1 MFDNRFMSISHF
13 IKEIGRGK
21 QGARDLTRAQAA
33 ELMGLVLDG
42 AVPDL
47 QLGAFCIAMRVK
59 GETAQEMAGF
69 LDALDSRLQ
78 RIPNDSAAPVVV
90 LPSYNGARRLPLFT
104 PLLALLLSAQGWRV
118 LVHGG
123 NTEDSRVSTQEVMQ
137 ELGCACLTSVRA
149 ISDRE
154 VVYAPAELLSPGLW
168 RLLQVRRSLGL
179 RNSAHSLVKMMN
191 PVDGPAV
198 LVASYTHPEYD
209 SSMSETLQLM
219 QAHAMLLRGTE
230 GEPVAD
236 PRRLRKTSLFQAGH
250 LIADHD
256 PQDLAAADNT
266 TYPIG
271 LNAAQTADYLLA
283 LLARPERIPA
293 PIQAQVAQL
302 CTLAQQISVTT

>member
-1 MFDNRFMSISHF
+1 MSISHF
-13 IKEIGRGK
+13 IKDIGRGK

-69 LDALDSRLQ
+69 LDALDSRIL
-78 RIPNDSAAPVVV
+78 RIPNESAAPVVV

-104 PLLALLLSAQGWRV
+104 PLLALLLSAQGFRV

-123 NTEDSRVSTQEVMQ
+123 NTEDTRVSTQDVMR
-137 ELGCACLTSVRA
+137 ELGCACLSAMRA
-149 ISDRE
+149 LTHNE

-179 RNSAHSLVKMMN
+179 RNSGHSLAKLMN
-191 PVDGPAV
+191 PVNGPAL
-198 LVASYTHPEYD
+198 LVASYTHREYEN
-209 SSMSETLQLM
+209 SMLETLQLM
-219 QAHAMLLRGTE
+219 RAHALLLRGTE

-236 PRRLRKTSLFQAGH
+236 PRRLRKSVLLKAGVVC
-250 LIADHD
+250 AEHD
-256 PQDLAAADNT
+256 PQDTVAIDNT
-266 TYPIG
+266 VFPVG
-271 LNAAQTADYLLA
+271 LSAAQTADYIRSFLA
-283 LLARPERIPA
+283 DPERIPL
-293 PIQAQVAQL
+293 PIQSQVKHLTELAAGL
-302 CTLAQQISVTT
+302 CDTT

>member
-1 MFDNRFMSISHF
+1 MSISHF

-21 QGARDLTRAQAA
+21 QGARDLTREQAA

-69 LDALDSRLQ
+69 LDALDSHLQ
-78 RIPNDSAAPVVV
+78 RIPNDNAAPVVV

-104 PLLALLLSAQGWRV
+104 PLLAILLSAQGVRV

-123 NTEDSRVSTQEVMQ
+123 NTEDSRVSTEDVMH
-137 ELGCACLTSVRA
+137 ELGLACLTSLRA
-149 ISDRE
+149 LTGSE
-154 VVYAPAELLSPGLW
+154 VVFVPAELLSPGLW

-191 PVDGPAV
+191 PVDGPAL
-198 LVASYTHPEYD
+198 LVASYTHREYET
-209 SSMSETLQLM
+209 SMTDTLQLM
-219 QAHAMLLRGTE
+219 QANALLLRGTE

-236 PRRLRKTSLFQAGH
+236 PRRLRKSVLLQAG
-250 LIADHD
+250 LLFAEND
-256 PQDLAAADNT
+256 PQDTLSADSMA
-266 TYPIG
+266 YPGG
-271 LNAAQTADYLLA
+271 LNAGQTADYIRSLLA
-283 LLARPERIPA
+283 QPERIPA
-293 PIQAQVAQL
+293 SIQAQVKQL
-302 CTLAQQISVTT
+302 CELAHQISLTP

>member
-1 MFDNRFMSISHF
+1 MSISHF

-21 QGARDLTRAQAA
+21 QGARDLTREQAA

-78 RIPNDSAAPVVV
+78 RIPNDNAAPVVV

-104 PLLALLLSAQGWRV
+104 PLLAILLSAQGVRV

-123 NTEDSRVSTQEVMQ
+123 NTEDSRVSTEDVMH
-137 ELGCACLTSVRA
+137 ELGLACLTSLRA
-149 ISDRE
+149 LTGSE
-154 VVYAPAELLSPGLW
+154 AVFVPAELLSPGLW

-191 PVDGPAV
+191 PVDGPA
-198 LVASYTHPEYD
+198 LPDESGHSGLPDCA
-209 SSMSETLQLM
+209 
-219 QAHAMLLRGTE
+219 A
-230 GEPVAD
+230 
-236 PRRLRKTSLFQAGH
+236 PR
-250 LIADHD
+250 
-256 PQDLAAADNT
+256 P
-266 TYPIG
+266 
-271 LNAAQTADYLLA
+271 LA
-283 LLARPERIPA
+283 LGNPA
-293 PIQAQVAQL
+293 AP
-302 CTLAQQISVTT
+302 SPTT

>member
-1 MFDNRFMSISHF
+1 LFDNRFMSISHF

-69 LDALDSRLQ
+69 LDALDSRIL
-78 RIPNDSAAPVVV
+78 RIPNESAAPVVV

-104 PLLALLLSAQGWRV
+104 PLLALLLSAQGFRV

-123 NTEDSRVSTQEVMQ
+123 NTEDTRVSTQDVMR
-137 ELGCACLTSVRA
+137 ELGLTCLSAMRA
-149 ISDRE
+149 LTHNE

-179 RNSAHSLVKMMN
+179 RNSGHSLAKLMN
-191 PVDGPAV
+191 PVNGPAL
-198 LVASYTHPEYD
+198 LVASYTHREYEN
-209 SSMSETLQLM
+209 SMLETLQLM
-219 QAHAMLLRGTE
+219 RAHALLLRGTE

-236 PRRLRKTSLFQAGH
+236 PRRLRKSVLLKAGVVF
-250 LIADHD
+250 AEND
-256 PQDLAAADNT
+256 PQDTAAMDNT
-266 TYPIG
+266 AYPVG
-271 LNAAQTADYLLA
+271 LSAAQTADYIRSLLA
-283 LLARPERIPA
+283 HPDTIPA
-293 PIQAQVAQL
+293 PIKAQVE
-302 CTLAQQISVTT
+302 QISELALTISDAT

>member
-1 MFDNRFMSISHF
+1 MSISHF
-13 IKEIGRGK
+13 IREIGRGK
-21 QGARDLTRAQAA
+21 QGARDLTREQAA

-59 GETAQEMAGF
+59 GETAQELAGF
-69 LDALDSRLQ
+69 LDALDSRLH
-78 RIPNDSAAPVVV
+78 RIPNDNAAPVVV

-104 PLLALLLSAQGWRV
+104 PLLAKLLSAQGLRV

-123 NTEDSRVSTQEVMQ
+123 NTEDSRVSTEAVMR
-137 ELGCACLTSVRA
+137 ELGLAGLTSLRA
-149 ISDRE
+149 LTDSE
-154 VVYAPAELLSPGLW
+154 VAYVPAERLSPGLW

-198 LVASYTHPEYD
+198 LVASYTHREYET
-209 SSMSETLQLM
+209 SMTDTLQLM
-219 QAHAMLLRGTE
+219 QANAMLLRGTE

-236 PRRLRKTSLFQAGH
+236 PRRLRKSVLLKAGLLFAEN
-250 LIADHD
+250 D
-256 PQDLAAADNT
+256 PQDTLSADST
-266 TYPIG
+266 AYPGG
-271 LNAAQTADYLLA
+271 LNAGQTADYIRS

-293 PIQAQVAQL
+293 TIQAQVKQL
-302 CTLAQQISVTT
+302 CELAHQISLTP

>member
-1 MFDNRFMSISHF
+1 MSISHF
-13 IKEIGRGK
+13 IREIGRGK
-21 QGARDLTRAQAA
+21 QGARNLTREQAA

-59 GETAQEMAGF
+59 GETAQELAGF

-78 RIPNDSAAPVVV
+78 RIPNDNAAPVVV

-104 PLLALLLSAQGWRV
+104 PLLAMLLSAQGLRV

-123 NTEDSRVSTQEVMQ
+123 NTEDSRVSTEAVMR
-137 ELGCACLTSVRA
+137 ELGLAGLTSLRA
-149 ISDRE
+149 LTDSE
-154 VVYAPAELLSPGLW
+154 VAYVPAERLSPGLW

-198 LVASYTHPEYD
+198 LVASYTHREYET
-209 SSMSETLQLM
+209 SMTDTLQLM
-219 QAHAMLLRGTE
+219 QANAMLLRGTE

-236 PRRLRKTSLFQAGH
+236 PRRLRKSVLLKAGLLFAEN
-250 LIADHD
+250 D
-256 PQDLAAADNT
+256 PQDTLSADST
-266 TYPIG
+266 AYPGG
-271 LNAAQTADYLLA
+271 LNAGQTADYIRSLLA
-283 LLARPERIPA
+283 QPERIPA
-293 PIQAQVAQL
+293 TIQAQVKQL
-302 CTLAQQISVTT
+302 CELAHQISLTP

>member
-1 MFDNRFMSISHF
+1 MSISHF

-21 QGARDLTRAQAA
+21 QGARDLTREQAA

-78 RIPNDSAAPVVV
+78 RIPNDNAAPVVV

-104 PLLALLLSAQGWRV
+104 PLLAILLSAQGVRV

-123 NTEDSRVSTQEVMQ
+123 NTEDSRVSTEDVMH
-137 ELGCACLTSVRA
+137 ELGLACLTSLRA
-149 ISDRE
+149 LTGSE
-154 VVYAPAELLSPGLW
+154 VVFVPAELLSPGLW

-191 PVDGPAV
+191 PVDGPAL
-198 LVASYTHPEYD
+198 LVASYTHREYET
-209 SSMSETLQLM
+209 SMTDTLQLM
-219 QAHAMLLRGTE
+219 QANAMLLRGTE

-236 PRRLRKTSLFQAGH
+236 PRRLRKSVLLQAG
-250 LIADHD
+250 LLFAEND
-256 PQDLAAADNT
+256 PQDTLSADSMA
-266 TYPIG
+266 YPGG
-271 LNAAQTADYLLA
+271 LNAGQTADYIRSLLA
-283 LLARPERIPA
+283 QPERIPA
-293 PIQAQVAQL
+293 SIQAQVKQL
-302 CTLAQQISVTT
+302 CELAHQISLTP

>member
-1 MFDNRFMSISHF
+1 MSISHF
-13 IKEIGRGK
+13 IREIGRGK
-21 QGARDLTRAQAA
+21 QGARDLTREQAA

-59 GETAQEMAGF
+59 GETAQELAGF

-78 RIPNDSAAPVVV
+78 RIPNDNAAPVVV

-104 PLLALLLSAQGWRV
+104 PLLAMLLSAQGLRV

-123 NTEDSRVSTQEVMQ
+123 NTEDSRVSTEAVMR
-137 ELGCACLTSVRA
+137 ELGLAGLTSLRA
-149 ISDRE
+149 LTDSE
-154 VVYAPAELLSPGLW
+154 VAYVPAERLSPGLW

-198 LVASYTHPEYD
+198 LVASYTHREYET
-209 SSMSETLQLM
+209 SMTDTLQLM
-219 QAHAMLLRGTE
+219 QANAMLLRGTE

-236 PRRLRKTSLFQAGH
+236 PRRLRKSVLLKAGLLFAEN
-250 LIADHD
+250 D
-256 PQDLAAADNT
+256 PQDTLSADST
-266 TYPIG
+266 AYPGG
-271 LNAAQTADYLLA
+271 LNAGQTADYIRSLLA
-283 LLARPERIPA
+283 QPERIPA
-293 PIQAQVAQL
+293 TIQAQVKQL
-302 CTLAQQISVTT
+302 CELAHQISLTP

>member
-1 MFDNRFMSISHF
+1 MSISHF
-13 IKEIGRGK
+13 IREIGRGK
-21 QGARDLTRAQAA
+21 QGARDLTREQAA

-69 LDALDSRLQ
+69 LDALDSRMQ

-104 PLLALLLSAQGWRV
+104 PLLAMLLSAQGLRV

-123 NTEDSRVSTQEVMQ
+123 NTEDSRVSTEAVMR
-137 ELGCACLTSVRA
+137 ELGLAGLTSLRA
-149 ISDRE
+149 LTDSE
-154 VVYAPAELLSPGLW
+154 VVYAPAALLSPGLW

-191 PVDGPAV
+191 PVDGPAL
-198 LVASYTHPEYD
+198 LVASYTHPEYET
-209 SSMSETLQLM
+209 SMTSTLQLM
-219 QAHAMLLRGTE
+219 QANALLLRGTE

-236 PRRLRKTSLFQAGH
+236 PRRMRKSVLLKAGLLFAEN
-250 LIADHD
+250 D
-256 PQDLAAADNT
+256 PQDTLSADST
-266 TYPIG
+266 AYPGG
-271 LNAAQTADYLLA
+271 LNAGQTADYIRSLLA
-283 LLARPERIPA
+283 QPERIPA
-293 PIQAQVAQL
+293 PIQAQVKQL
-302 CTLAQQISVTT
+302 CKLAQHISVTP

>member
-1 MFDNRFMSISHF
+1 MSISHF

-21 QGARDLTRAQAA
+21 QGARDLTREQAA

-78 RIPNDSAAPVVV
+78 RIPNDNAAPVVV

-104 PLLALLLSAQGWRV
+104 PLLAILLSAQGVRV

-123 NTEDSRVSTQEVMQ
+123 NTEDSRVSTEDVMH
-137 ELGCACLTSVRA
+137 ELGLACLTSLRA
-149 ISDRE
+149 LTGSE
-154 VVYAPAELLSPGLW
+154 VVFVPAELLSPGLW

-191 PVDGPAV
+191 PVDGPAL
-198 LVASYTHPEYD
+198 LVASYTHREYET
-209 SSMSETLQLM
+209 SMTDTLQLM
-219 QAHAMLLRGTE
+219 QANAMLLRGTE

-236 PRRLRKTSLFQAGH
+236 PRRLRKSVLLQAG
-250 LIADHD
+250 LLFAEND
-256 PQDLAAADNT
+256 PQDTLSADST
-266 TYPIG
+266 AYPGG
-271 LNAAQTADYLLA
+271 LNAGQTADYIRSLLA
-283 LLARPERIPA
+283 QPERIPA
-293 PIQAQVAQL
+293 PIQAQVKQL
-302 CTLAQQISVTT
+302 CELAQQISLTP

>member
-1 MFDNRFMSISHF
+1 MSISHF
-13 IKEIGRGK
+13 IREIGRGK
-21 QGARDLTRAQAA
+21 QGARDLTREQAA

-59 GETAQEMAGF
+59 GETAQELAGF

-78 RIPNDSAAPVVV
+78 RIPNDNAAPVVV

-104 PLLALLLSAQGWRV
+104 PLLAMLLSAQGLRV

-123 NTEDSRVSTQEVMQ
+123 NTEDSRVSTEAVMR
-137 ELGCACLTSVRA
+137 ELGLAGLTSLRA
-149 ISDRE
+149 LTDSE
-154 VVYAPAELLSPGLW
+154 VAYVPAERLSPGLW

-198 LVASYTHPEYD
+198 LVASYTHREYET
-209 SSMSETLQLM
+209 SMTDTLQLM
-219 QAHAMLLRGTE
+219 QANAMLLRGTE

-236 PRRLRKTSLFQAGH
+236 PRRLRKSVLLKAGLLFAEN
-250 LIADHD
+250 D
-256 PQDLAAADNT
+256 PQDTLSADST
-266 TYPIG
+266 AYPGG
-271 LNAAQTADYLLA
+271 LNAGQTADYIRS

-293 PIQAQVAQL
+293 TIQAQVKQL
-302 CTLAQQISVTT
+302 CELAHQISLTP